1 MISGKDRY
9 TSTRFYKVL
18 APLLE
23 SYMLGNLTSG
33 PFSVPKS
40 SSSDA
45 EFFAEHAH
53 INISIFSKIRVTGL
67 CQITL
72 ERSYTLSIVPTV
84 Q

>member
-1 MISGKDRY
+1 MYEDTCFCQIFHD
-9 TSTRFYKVL
+9 
-18 APLLE
+18 PLE

-45 EFFAEHAH
+45 EFSAEHAH

-67 CQITL
+67 CQMTL
-72 ERSYTLSIVPTV
+72 EIVSGLKEAYFKLRYSM
-84 Q
+84 